1 MEYKEEDFLMLSGIQ
16 HFVFCRRQWA
26 LIHLE
31 QQWSENFLTTDGN
44 IMHQKTHDSTS
55 FEKRKDTLISRGVP
69 ICSRELGISGVCD
82 VVEFHKVSDGIELF
96 GQKGKY
102 EVFPI
107 EYKRGSQKE
116 DESDLLQV
124 AAQALCLEEMF
135 CCEIRKGYLYYG
147 ETRRRVEVDINDE
160 VRKNL
165 KKIVDEMHELFQKG
179 YTPKVKPTSKCKAC
193 SLAEICLPQ
202 LSTKKNVETYI
213 QRMLEEK

>member
-213 QRMLEEK
+213 KRMLEEK